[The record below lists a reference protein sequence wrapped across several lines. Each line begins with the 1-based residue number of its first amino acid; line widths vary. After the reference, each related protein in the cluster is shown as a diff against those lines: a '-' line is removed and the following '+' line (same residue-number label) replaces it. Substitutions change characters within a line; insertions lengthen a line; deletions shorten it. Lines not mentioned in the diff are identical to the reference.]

1 MLECIILLQGINMEE
16 KIERPESLLW
26 ISIMIKNITYSS
38 SLDLLQETTKWC
50 DITLIFMKTLFM
62 LLV

>member
-1 MLECIILLQGINMEE
+1 MEE

-38 SLDLLQETTKWC
+38 SLDLLQETTK
-50 DITLIFMKTLFM
+50 
-62 LLV
+62 